1 MTPVEVLWA
10 QFLPLKSLCFL
21 SRSKKADGWSGVG
34 TGEVITAQPSV
45 GVLTFTEAGLWQP
58 DQGRE
63 VPFTK
68 VRAGSPPLLISAAM
82 IATRLS

>member
-1 MTPVEVLWA
+1 MAPVEVLWA

-21 SRSKKADGWSGVG
+21 SRSKKADGWSGIG
-34 TGEVITAQPSV
+34 T
-45 GVLTFTEAGLWQP
+45 GLWQP

-68 VRAGSPPLLISAAM
+68 ARAGSPPHPISVAM